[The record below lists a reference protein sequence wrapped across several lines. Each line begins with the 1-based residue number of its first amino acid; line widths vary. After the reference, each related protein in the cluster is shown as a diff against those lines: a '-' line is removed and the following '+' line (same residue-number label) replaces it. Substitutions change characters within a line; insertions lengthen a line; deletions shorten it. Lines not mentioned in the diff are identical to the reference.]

1 MQFLDKNVTNIGICY
16 GMDHLF
22 SYQLILDI
30 TYNYPLNG
38 QQDWTSQ
45 YNQTSLKEYALF
57 YIMQYFWQGRKKM
70 LHCYP
75 NGDLY

>member
-1 MQFLDKNVTNIGICY
+1 MYQIRYFLDAHNPDTFLNMSIEVNRSGISHHWTQFLNKNVTNIGICY

-38 QQDWTSQ
+38 QQDWTS
-45 YNQTSLKEYALF
+45 
-57 YIMQYFWQGRKKM
+57 
-70 LHCYP
+70 
-75 NGDLY
+75 